1 MRRVALDLGNRK
13 ISYCEV
19 SEGRVIQRLTV
30 SSVATLETELGPK
43 QEPAVV
49 AIEAC
54 REAWHVHDVVA
65 GWGNDVVIV
74 DTTRVR
80 QLVWFG
86 LGATNERARCPRR
99 FGTPEGV

>member
-43 QEPAVV
+43 QAPAVV

-54 REAWHVHDVVA
+54 REAWHVHDVLAPRCISTHSVGA
-65 GWGNDVVIV
+65 G
-74 DTTRVR
+74 T
-80 QLVWFG
+80 
-86 LGATNERARCPRR
+86 ERARLA
-99 FGTPEGV
+99 